1 MTEHGASLL
10 ELVAALALAAILGA
24 FAVVRLAEVVGET
37 RVAGAA
43 RTIATQLRLAR
54 GCALAGGGVIDVRC
68 DRARRSCDVRDAAGT
83 RLETRTLP
91 AGVAFTALP
100 ARQGVSFTALGTA
113 DNGTFT
119 VGAGAHRRSVVVNQ
133 RGRVRVS

>member
-10 ELVAALALAAILGA
+10 ELVAAMGLAAILGA
-24 FAVVRLAEVVGET
+24 FAVVRLAEVVAET

-43 RTIATQLRLAR
+43 RTVATQLRLAR
-54 GCALAGGGVIDVRC
+54 GSALAGGVAVDVRC
-68 DRARRSCDVRDAAGT
+68 DRARRACDVRDAGGT
-83 RLETRTLP
+83 LLETRTLP
-91 AGVAFTALP
+91 AGVVFTALP
-100 ARQGVSFTALGTA
+100 ARLGVGFGALGTA

-119 VGAGAHRRSVVVNQ
+119 VGAGTHRRSVVVNQ